1 MDTQEATSK
10 VHAGGVTWKAPF
22 NGHTRMVMSALSKLL
37 IGLLCW
43 VALDAL
49 QTTRQEIREIRSA
62 VMTDANRI
70 TILETLRPEDRR
82 LLEKI
87 ERDVER
93 IAQRLGVQ
101 P

>member
-1 MDTQEATSK
+1 MDTQETTGKDAPGIAWTR
-10 VHAGGVTWKAPF
+10 PF

-62 VMTDANRI
+62 VVTDANRI